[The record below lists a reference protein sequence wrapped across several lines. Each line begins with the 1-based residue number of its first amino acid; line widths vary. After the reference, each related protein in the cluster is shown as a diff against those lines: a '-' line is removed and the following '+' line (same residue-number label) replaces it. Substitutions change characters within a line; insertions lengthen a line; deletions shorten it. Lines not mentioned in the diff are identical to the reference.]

1 MPAANPGI
9 LKLWDTCHLN
19 FRTKQQA
26 LHWQIH
32 NSMQKLWQAAL
43 YRFLFCTKKDGH
55 LSKDMLLLLLLLPL
69 YFLLFLCSA
78 KWMKKLIVPH
88 TPLSSRICQIC
99 LLFMSEFVAKKLV
112 LQTSNCVI
120 ESFINKATSTDKY
133 FLCREVNHD
142 SCCWLFCKAVYDT
155 WDFALDNIVC
165 TVEWS
170 ISACER

>member
-1 MPAANPGI
+1 MPSQFPDQA
-9 LKLWDTCHLN
+9 
-19 FRTKQQA
+19 A

-55 LSKDMLLLLLLLPL
+55 LSKDMLLLLLLLR
-69 YFLLFLCSA
+69 FFTVSLFS
-78 KWMKKLIVPH
+78 KVNEKKLIVLNN
-88 TPLSSRICQIC
+88 PLSSRICQIC
-99 LLFMSEFVAKKLV
+99 LLFMSEFVAKKQV